1 MPRSFKPYQT
11 KLSPSSFY
19 QLCQPVKK
27 MLPETPVLESRGDRP
42 LQMTF
47 EDELKALIFFHLE
60 EHNSGRHLIQVLK
73 EDDFARKNIAPEDGI
88 EKSSFFEAI
97 NTRGLEQLEF
107 VFQKLG
113 CEASNILPN
122 QHPELGELVAFD
134 GSLIDAVLSMTWADY
149 RKGSKKA
156 KVHIGFDLNRSIPR
170 KIFLTDGDGAE
181 RPFVNKI
188 LSPGQTGVGDR
199 GYQKHALF
207 DSLQAE
213 GKSFVIR
220 IKANTTKTHLEEY
233 EVSPDSIV
241 FYDAEVLL
249 GTVENNNQT
258 ENSVRL
264 VGYRVDGVDY
274 WVATDRRDLTAEQI
288 AKIYKL
294 RWQIEN
300 FFAWWKRHLRVYHL
314 IARSEYGLMVQ
325 ILGGLITYLLLAIY
339 CHTNHKE
346 PVSIK
351 RVRQLRIQIQN
362 ELRYSD
368 SSTDSFF
375 SKNING
381 IGHMQEPNRTLLNK
395 TRINRESA

>member
-1 MPRSFKPYQT
+1 
-11 KLSPSSFY
+11 
-19 QLCQPVKK
+19 
-27 MLPETPVLESRGDRP
+27 
-42 LQMTF
+42 
-47 EDELKALIFFHLE
+47 
-60 EHNSGRHLIQVLK
+60 
-73 EDDFARKNIAPEDGI
+73 
-88 EKSSFFEAI
+88 
-97 NTRGLEQLEF
+97 
-107 VFQKLG
+107 
-113 CEASNILPN
+113 LPN

-134 GSLIDAVLSMTWADY
+134 GSLIDAVLSMNWADY

-220 IKANTTKTHLEEY
+220 IKAGTTKILIKKHK
-233 EVSPDSIV
+233 VNPGSIV

-258 ENSVRL
+258 ENPVRL
-264 VGYRVDGVDY
+264 VGYSVDSVDY

-325 ILGGLITYLLLAIY
+325 ILGGLITYLLLAI
-339 CHTNHKE
+339 
-346 PVSIK
+346 S
-351 RVRQLRIQIQN
+351 
-362 ELRYSD
+362 
-368 SSTDSFF
+368 
-375 SKNING
+375 
-381 IGHMQEPNRTLLNK
+381 
-395 TRINRESA
+395 